1 MTAITSSHHRASPV
15 HPARSSARHGPP
27 GGRLA
32 LGGVVDSEWLKA
44 RSLRSTWYITAGVV
58 GAVVGIGTI
67 NAVGAALGKANPQA
81 PADPLAGAL
90 TGIGLAQLLAAA
102 LGILAVTGEYA
113 TGTIRPSLSAV
124 PRRRALVVAK
134 AFVTGA
140 LTFVAGVAAVAA
152 VAASFTLAHVITDR
166 EALAANATEPTVLRA
181 LVGAAVYLGL
191 TTVVGAACGWLVRST
206 MGATALVAAIL
217 YLPGL
222 LALVVPGGNDA
233 APYLPANAGSAL
245 LQLGP
250 TTLLSPLAGLAV
262 LTAYSAGI
270 TALAA
275 VRLNR
280 GDV

>member
-1 MTAITSSHHRASPV
+1 MTAIASSHHRASTV
-15 HPARSSARHGPP
+15 HPARSSAQQGSP
-27 GGRLA
+27 GGRLT

-44 RSLRSTWYITAGVV
+44 RSLRSTWYITAGQV

-113 TGTIRPSLSAV
+113 TGTIGPSLSAV

-134 AFVTGA
+134 AFVAGA
-140 LTFVAGVAAVAA
+140 LTLAAGVAA
-152 VAASFTLAHVITDR
+152 VAASFTLAHVIADR

-181 LVGAAVYLGL
+181 LGGAAVYLCL

-206 MGATALVAAIL
+206 MGGTALVVAIL

-222 LALVVPGGNDA
+222 LALVVPGGDDA

>member
-1 MTAITSSHHRASPV
+1 MTTIISSHHRTSPV
-15 HPARSSARHGPP
+15 HTAESSARQSLPD
-27 GGRLA
+27 GRLT

-44 RSLRSTWYITAGVV
+44 RSLRSTWYITAGLV

-67 NAVGAALGKANPQA
+67 NAVGAVLGKADPQA

-124 PRRRALVVAK
+124 PRRPALVVAK
-134 AFVTGA
+134 ALVAGA
-140 LTFVAGVAAVAA
+140 LTLAAGLAA
-152 VAASFTLAHVITDR
+152 VAASFTLAHVIADR
-166 EALAANATEPTVLRA
+166 DALAANATESTVLRA
-181 LVGAAVYLGL
+181 LAGAAVYLCL

-206 MGATALVAAIL
+206 MGATALVVAIL

-222 LALVVPGGNDA
+222 LALVVPGGDDA
-233 APYLPANAGSAL
+233 TPYLPANAGSAL
-245 LQLGP
+245 LQLEP

>member
-1 MTAITSSHHRASPV
+1 MTVTTSSHHRTSPV
-15 HPARSSARHGPP
+15 QAARSSTRQGPP
-27 GGRLA
+27 GGRLT

-44 RSLRSTWYITAGVV
+44 RSLRSTWYIAAGLV

-67 NAVGAALGKANPQA
+67 NAVGAVLGQANPQA

-124 PRRRALVVAK
+124 PRRPALVVAK
-134 AFVTGA
+134 ALVAGA
-140 LTFVAGVAAVAA
+140 LTLGAAVAA
-152 VAASFTLAHVITDR
+152 VAASFTLAHMIADR
-166 EALAANATEPTVLRA
+166 DALAANATEPTVLRA
-181 LVGAAVYLGL
+181 LAGAAVYLCL
-191 TTVVGAACGWLVRST
+191 TAVVGAACGWLLRST
-206 MGATALVAAIL
+206 MGATALVVAIL
-217 YLPGL
+217 YVPGL
-222 LALVVPGGNDA
+222 LALVVPGGDAA

-262 LTAYSAGI
+262 LSGYSAGI
-270 TALAA
+270 SALAA

-280 GDV
+280 SDV